1 LLKIHEPTGLLHL
14 KQEATA
20 AIGLTVTNK
29 NQLEQTQLLTNRSMT
44 NNGTTTVNIH
54 QTKAFFLDEKGHRKP
69 SSILFHT
76 LFHGGELH
84 AIEKH

>member
-1 LLKIHEPTGLLHL
+1 
-14 KQEATA
+14 
-20 AIGLTVTNK
+20 
-29 NQLEQTQLLTNRSMT
+29 MT